1 MLKHVVKQTLTHDCP
16 QQGRVTLTTRWL
28 PDAKQLRAT
37 CDKCD
42 CAVYAERDGEQVD
55 TTEMVV

>member
-1 MLKHVVKQTLTHDCP
+1 MPKQTLTHDCP
-16 QQGRVTLTTRWL
+16 QQGRVTLTARWL
-28 PDAKQLRAT
+28 PEAEQLRAT

>member
-1 MLKHVVKQTLTHDCP
+1 MPKQTLTHDCP
-16 QQGRVTLTTRWL
+16 QQGRVTLTARWL

-42 CAVYAERDGEQVD
+42 CAVYGTRSGKQTDAHSLTV
-55 TTEMVV
+55 